1 MDCTMIVSKMESP
14 EATRIDYQ
22 QGTKKFTEIVE
33 KLKLTYSKLDASNWY
48 SVSEPA
54 YNSILEDS
62 VITAI
67 AKTHN
72 PYLDHLDPILV
83 SRKYLLNKQY
93 IYEKVYVLLTNQT
106 CEFELPEGSNALA
119 KGYLVNIYGQPGD
132 QDYSNYIDIYFS
144 CKDHSK
150 VESWAGK
157 TLTVGNYTN
166 YYCITFN
173 GVTKERLKVK
183 NYWYDEQQDL
193 SDWDEFWVAECK
205 KRKIDPLS
213 QLS

>member
-1 MDCTMIVSKMESP
+1 MITTKMESP
-14 EATRIDYQ
+14 DGSRLDYSE
-22 QGTKKFTEIVE
+22 GSEKFLEIVE
-33 KLKLTYSKLDASNWY
+33 LLKPKYPNLDTRNWY
-48 SVSEPA
+48 SVSEPV
-54 YNSILEDS
+54 YNSIVEDT

-67 AKTHN
+67 CKICN

-83 SRKYLLNKQY
+83 SRKYLLNKVH
-93 IYEKVYVLLTNQT
+93 IYEKVYTLLTNQI

-119 KGYLVNIYGQPGD
+119 KAYLVNIYGQPGD
-132 QDYSNYIDIYFS
+132 QDYSNYIDVYFS

-150 VESWAGK
+150 VEAWAEK

-183 NYWYDEQQDL
+183 NYWYDNQQGL
-193 SDWDEFWVAECK
+193 SDWDEFWVVECK
-205 KRKIDPLS
+205 KRNIDPLS